1 MSFRGVVSPT
11 SPFLQ
16 KEGSPPNKI
25 QSETRIE
32 AQIETNLTGCFPNSS
47 TNCYV
52 IIIVRFLQKMRF
64 LSKALAVTLALQPI
78 SATAYG
84 LPGSALL
91 KRVEAGAIKAS
102 EPPIAAESLWKQ
114 NGAVVLVVR
123 RSG

>member
-1 MSFRGVVSPT
+1 MLLSSSLHSSLKST
-11 SPFLQ
+11 S
-16 KEGSPPNKI
+16 
-25 QSETRIE
+25 
-32 AQIETNLTGCFPNSS
+32 
-47 TNCYV
+47 CYV
-52 IIIVRFLQKMRF
+52 ITIYLCCSVSSMMRF